1 MPFFCLDDADRR
13 SGRYSQ
19 GMAAR
24 NTFLKTALYNLLT
37 FLFCSAAAVVV
48 AEPLPAPSPPSFI
61 ERTMES
67 AEATR
72 DQWSENWV
80 VFAESVDRYLSN
92 EDTAE
97 DYSNESYLK
106 LQLRQTIGE
115 RGELESDVRL
125 RAKVDLP
132 NTKRKTKLFF
142 NSDADA
148 NNPLE
153 ERVRGGSSGERP
165 SREESVT
172 GLEISPLS
180 EWHHWKRSARI
191 GIRVRTPLVPFA
203 RLRLRRPFS
212 DWGEWQRE
220 FQQEFWWFRDKGWGE
235 STEYT
240 MSRPLGERY
249 RLRYFTGLE
258 FEDRN
263 DFFENVQLLSLSYR
277 INERESMEYRLGG
290 FANNEHRSRLTAY
303 FVGANYRNQIY
314 EDWVYFT
321 VSPEL
326 YFARDE
332 GWDAEAS
339 LTFRLDVFFSE

>member
-125 RAKVDLP
+125 RATRFALC
-132 NTKRKTKLFF
+132 
-142 NSDADA
+142 
-148 NNPLE
+148 
-153 ERVRGGSSGERP
+153 GQ
-165 SREESVT
+165 
-172 GLEISPLS
+172 
-180 EWHHWKRSARI
+180 AR
-191 GIRVRTPLVPFA
+191 
-203 RLRLRRPFS
+203 
-212 DWGEWQRE
+212 
-220 FQQEFWWFRDKGWGE
+220 
-235 STEYT
+235 
-240 MSRPLGERY
+240 
-249 RLRYFTGLE
+249 
-258 FEDRN
+258 
-263 DFFENVQLLSLSYR
+263 
-277 INERESMEYRLGG
+277 
-290 FANNEHRSRLTAY
+290 
-303 FVGANYRNQIY
+303 
-314 EDWVYFT
+314 
-321 VSPEL
+321 
-326 YFARDE
+326 
-332 GWDAEAS
+332 
-339 LTFRLDVFFSE
+339 